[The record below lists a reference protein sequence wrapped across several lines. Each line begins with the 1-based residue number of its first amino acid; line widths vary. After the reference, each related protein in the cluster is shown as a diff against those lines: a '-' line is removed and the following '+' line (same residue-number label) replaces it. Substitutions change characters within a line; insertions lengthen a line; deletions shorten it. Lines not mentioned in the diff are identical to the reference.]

1 MVRLL
6 VLFFGILSISG
17 YSQSYEIKPE
27 TQRINNSK
35 VEGYSSKVSAPV
47 DKVEEYW
54 LDYLKENGKTRRK
67 RNYYQ
72 VSEFTTSKYGLD
84 SLILVTRVTDVDS
97 LGKVWLGIQS
107 DLGENEK
114 EEKLSYLS
122 EVLEK
127 FTRSY
132 YLHAQQE
139 KIDASEQAAIY
150 MSRNHAKLLKE
161 GEDLKLELNSA
172 EGYKLRLEEQL
183 ENVILEI
190 KVLLQK
196 IENNKIDAEQA
207 YQDLQRINKVLEK
220 NKEDLKKIN

>member
-139 KIDASEQAAIY
+139 KIDASVQAAI
-150 MSRNHAKLLKE
+150 
-161 GEDLKLELNSA
+161 
-172 EGYKLRLEEQL
+172 
-183 ENVILEI
+183 
-190 KVLLQK
+190 
-196 IENNKIDAEQA
+196 
-207 YQDLQRINKVLEK
+207 
-220 NKEDLKKIN
+220 